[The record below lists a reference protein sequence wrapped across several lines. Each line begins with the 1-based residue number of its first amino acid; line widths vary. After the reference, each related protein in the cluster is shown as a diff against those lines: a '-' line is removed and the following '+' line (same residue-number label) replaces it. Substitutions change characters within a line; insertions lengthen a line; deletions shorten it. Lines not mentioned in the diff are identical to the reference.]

1 MTEFETV
8 LVALLIPVYG
18 ILFYIAGRI
27 NLFELLLKR
36 AEEIMKEY
44 SERR

>member
-1 MTEFETV
+1 MTEFETI
-8 LVALLIPVYG
+8 LVGLLIPVCG
-18 ILFYIAGRI
+18 ILFYIAGRM

-44 SERR
+44 SEKR